1 MFSNFKARASKIGSW
16 SAVWLVPLVAL
27 LIGVW
32 LIYDY
37 YSSRGEEIILYSQKA
52 DGLEAGKTLIKI
64 RNVEVGKVTS
74 ISLSNDLSKVIVR
87 ARMSA
92 GTDEFLHEDSSFW
105 VVKPSIGVR
114 GVSGLDTIMS
124 GQYIELY
131 PGKSEK
137 LSRQFD
143 LMDQPRVLNGDE
155 KGTSFILYSKD
166 KKSSVDVSTPIRFK
180 GYEVGVIT

>member
-1 MFSNFKARASKIGSW
+1 MQGLLKARASKIGSW

-37 YSSRGEEIILYSQKA
+37 YSSRGEEIVLYSQKA

-74 ISLSNDLSKVIVR
+74 ISLSEDLSKVIVR

-92 GTDEFLHEDSSFW
+92 GTDNFLREDSSFW
-105 VVKPSIGVR
+105 VVKPSLR
-114 GVSGLDTIMS
+114 LASC
-124 GQYIELY
+124 
-131 PGKSEK
+131 
-137 LSRQFD
+137 
-143 LMDQPRVLNGDE
+143 
-155 KGTSFILYSKD
+155 
-166 KKSSVDVSTPIRFK
+166 
-180 GYEVGVIT
+180 